1 MSLPN
6 GDSTSN
12 DGMDVDGASTAS
24 AEPTFKVPPVPTRPR
39 AASVPATLRESAYQV
54 GYVYSSKMMT
64 HSCPRG
70 HCEQPER
77 ISRIFDI
84 LKQHGCLA
92 EMKQLP
98 IRRVLREEAL
108 LVHSQSLWEKVLAL
122 HSLTAQ
128 DIADSEAYYN
138 DLSLYVHPTTPYAA
152 QLSAGG
158 VIEAA
163 LAVANGEVKKAFAI
177 VRPPGHHAEPDEHMG
192 FCFFNNVSIAAKVVQ
207 LRTPIKKILILDW
220 DVHHGNGTQRAF
232 NDDPS
237 VLYVSLHRYEG
248 GNFYPNGPFGSMT
261 SCGEGAGAGFSVNI
275 PWPERG
281 MGDADYILAFQKIV
295 MPIALEFSPELVM
308 ISAGFDAA
316 DGDDL
321 GECHV
326 SPAGYAHMTHMLSSL
341 AGGKLV
347 VALEGGYCLDAI
359 ANSALAVTQIILGGM
374 PPQLPPMTATEAAT
388 ETIYQVAMEQSKFW
402 KNVDPKACEP
412 IEEMEPVAIALP
424 ELLKAH
430 RQEYLFKNHGMVE
443 VPLMNQALIERFQ
456 AQVACTSV
464 SFCVPSIL
472 SSYTFYSPDI
482 MENNTLVV
490 FVHEFGNLRVELE
503 SVTYCD
509 VRQEHSYLVD
519 CSKELLTWA
528 RKESYAV
535 LDVNVFGKPFP
546 KTKLKN
552 IDDYASA
559 VMVYLWDN
567 YIQLT
572 DARQVI
578 LIGHGPGCA
587 PLMSLIQQRAT
598 SVMKT
603 VKGVVQVVGHHNV
616 PYTPRDM
623 EVLRQWYY
631 DASSLYLPHPGAN
644 SGHLPVV
651 VWTTFKK
658 HGTIFRI
665 AEEKPIKLIIKAMP
679 GIQSYIQEKLGSSP
693 HANGTTKP

>member
-1 MSLPN
+1 MAQPN
-6 GDSTSN
+6 GDIAHDS
-12 DGMDVDGASTAS
+12 MDVDGVSTAL
-24 AEPTFKVPPVPTRPR
+24 EDPTLKVLSDPPRTR
-39 AASVPATLRESAYQV
+39 AASLPATLRESAYQV

-64 HSCPRG
+64 HSCIRS

-84 LKQHGCLA
+84 LKQNGCLS

-98 IRRVLREEAL
+98 IRRVLREEVL
-108 LVHSQSLWEKVLAL
+108 LVHSQSLWDKVLAL
-122 HSLTAQ
+122 HSLTDQ

-158 VIEAA
+158 VIEAS
-163 LAVANGEVKKAFAI
+163 LAVARGEVKKAFAI

-237 VLYVSLHRYEG
+237 VLYISLHRYEG

-261 SCGEGAGAGFSVNI
+261 SCGEGRGLGYSVNI
-275 PWPERG
+275 PWPEPG
-281 MGDADYILAFQKIV
+281 MGDADYILAFQRIV
-295 MPIALEFSPELVM
+295 MPIALEFSPDLVM

-326 SPAGYAHMTHMLSSL
+326 SPAGYAHMTHMLCSL
-341 AGGKLV
+341 AGGKVV

-359 ANSALAVTQIILGGM
+359 ANSALAVTQVILGGM
-374 PPQLPPMTATEAAT
+374 PPQLEPMIASEAAT
-388 ETIYQVAMEQSKFW
+388 ETIYQVAMEQSKYW
-402 KNVDPKACEP
+402 KNLDPKACEP
-412 IEEMEPVAIALP
+412 IEELEPIAISLP
-424 ELLKAH
+424 EMLKSH
-430 RQEYLFKNHGMVE
+430 RQDYLFRVHRMVE
-443 VPLMNQALIERFQ
+443 VPLMNQALIERFS
-456 AQVACTSV
+456 AQVACT
-464 SFCVPSIL
+464 
-472 SSYTFYSPDI
+472 PDI
-482 MENNTLVV
+482 MENETLIV
-490 FVHEFGNLRVELE
+490 FVHEFGNLRIELE
-503 SVTYCD
+503 SAMYCD

-528 RKESYAV
+528 KKENYAV
-535 LDVNVFGKPFP
+535 LDVNVFGKPYA
-546 KTKLKN
+546 KTKLKHT
-552 IDDYASA
+552 DDYAGA

-578 LIGHGPGCA
+578 LVGHGPGCA
-587 PLMSLIQQRAT
+587 ALMSLVQQRAT
-598 SVMKT
+598 GVMKS
-603 VKGVVQVVGHHNV
+603 VQGVAQVVGNHNV
-616 PYTPRDM
+616 PATPRDM
-623 EVLRQWYY
+623 EGLRQWYY
-631 DASSLYLPHPGAN
+631 DN
-644 SGHLPVV
+644 SIVIVPSNHRIFQNPK
-651 VWTTFKK
+651 TFKK
-658 HGTIFRI
+658 HGSIFRI

-679 GIQSYIQEKLGSSP
+679 GIQSFIKEKLG
-693 HANGTTKP
+693 AGARTNGEAKR